1 MLHLPRPYPDELV
14 GSMLQRGQRILGMRQ
29 VEFLTRLTGHAGL
42 RSHHHLLTTYERLA
56 QAYGFDFRAF
66 ALQHTVMPYLMAFM
80 CSQDK
85 SQLLDHLICVR
96 GNYGPL
102 AKQAVLGEDWMRRCP
117 KCVAD
122 ELRAYGESYWHR
134 SHQLSAVQ
142 FCVHH
147 RVKLEWT
154 SQALRLDAQLRPP
167 HECALKVQPQAPNLP
182 PELMW
187 EIANASANALWGTLR
202 VECES
207 PGGGWLSTQ
216 QLAQMLEKDYGS
228 SFLQS
233 YGRSLTDPATSVWPL
248 KALGIP
254 MHDSG
259 SLRRVI
265 QHVLLERGG
274 VDLASSLDSTKRE
287 PSTPRKWRELEQ
299 LVISTFEAEVARH
312 KEQGTQVRLSD
323 LYALAGVEFLRH
335 GKKYQMP
342 RLMAWVENFKHSPQ
356 SERVSGGRRKK
367 MN

>member
-1 MLHLPRPYPDELV
+1 MLHLPRPYQDELV
-14 GSMLQRGQRILGMRQ
+14 GSMLQRGQRILGMRRG
-29 VEFLTRLTGHAGL
+29 EFLSKLTGRAGL
-42 RSHHHLLTTYERLA
+42 RSHSQLLTTYERLA
-56 QAYGFDFRAF
+56 QAYGLDFRAF
-66 ALQHTVMPYLMAFM
+66 ALQHTVLPYLMAFM
-80 CSQDK
+80 SCQDK
-85 SQLLDHLICVR
+85 SQLLDHLVCVR

-117 KCVAD
+117 ECVAD
-122 ELRAYGESYWHR
+122 ELRVYGESYWHR
-134 SHQLSAVQ
+134 AHQLSAVQ

-154 SQALRLDAQLRPP
+154 SQALTQDAQLRPP
-167 HECALKVQPQAPNLP
+167 HECALKVQPQAPNLS

-187 EIANASANALWGTLR
+187 EIAHASANALWGTVR
-202 VECES
+202 FDCEC
-207 PGGGWLSTQ
+207 PRFGRRSTQ
-216 QLAQMLEKDYGS
+216 QLTQMLEKDYGS

-233 YGRSLTDPATSVWPL
+233 YGKSLTDPATSVWPL

-254 MHDSG
+254 MHDCG

-287 PSTPRKWRELEQ
+287 PPAPRKWRELEQ
-299 LVISTFEAEVARH
+299 SVISTFAAEVARH
-312 KEQGTQVRLSD
+312 IEQGTQVRLSD

-342 RLMAWVENFKHSPQ
+342 RLMAWIENFKHSPQ
-356 SERVSGGRRKK
+356 SLRVSGGRRKK
-367 MN
+367 